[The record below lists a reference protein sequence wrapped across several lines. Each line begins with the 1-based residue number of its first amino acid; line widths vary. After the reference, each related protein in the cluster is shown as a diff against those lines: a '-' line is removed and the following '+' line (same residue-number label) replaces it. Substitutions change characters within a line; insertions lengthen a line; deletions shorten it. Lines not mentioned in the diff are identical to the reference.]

1 MMKTPHHHIYV
12 VELDQIVLEDKRFKA
27 ANPNL
32 HEEMPLYVGMTG
44 VSPEQRYENHKRG
57 YKASRYVRKF
67 GLKLLPD
74 LYEHLNPM
82 SYEQAA
88 IMEKALAVEL
98 RGKGHPV
105 WQR

>member
-1 MMKTPHHHIYV
+1 MKRTHHNVYV
-12 VELDQIVLEDKRFKA
+12 VELDREVLTDKRFKV
-27 ANPNL
+27 ANPNMD
-32 HEEMPLYVGMTG
+32 EMVPVYVGMTG
-44 VSPEQRYENHKRG
+44 VTPIQRYANHKKG
-57 YKASRYVRKF
+57 YKASRYVKNF
-67 GLKLLPD
+67 GLRLLPE

-88 IMEKALAVEL
+88 KMEETLAVEL

>member
-1 MMKTPHHHIYV
+1 MKSPHHNVYV
-12 VELDQIVLEDKRFKA
+12 VELDQKVLTDKRFKA
-27 ANPNL
+27 ANPHL
-32 HEEMPLYVGMTG
+32 YQGVPLYVGMTG
-44 VSPEQRYENHKRG
+44 VTPRQRYANHKKG
-57 YKASRYVRKF
+57 YKASRYVKNF
-67 GLKLLPD
+67 GLRLVPE

-88 IMEKALAVEL
+88 KMEETLAVEL